1 MVMYDCILLEKVFV
15 IFWVVIEFYR
25 ISYGNFYVLIGFIF
39 NVGKSIVIE
48 VV

>member
-15 IFWVVIEFYR
+15 IGFYR
-25 ISYGNFYVLIGFIF
+25 FSYGNFYVLIGFIF